1 MSSSAGLRSR
11 ATNGTP
17 ASKPSPAPTG
27 VVSRYLV
34 TEHGRKTDAA
44 LDKHDS
50 WEFGGPW
57 GVVAMMAGF
66 PCLMYYLWICLWFE
80 GGKLVRPSDL
90 LSWNTSGGWLPWA
103 RGLVEAVKRVGRPK
117 RIDLYVADTLPQDAA
132 PTPFAFKAYGGLI
145 AVQLALA
152 WVMPGLDQEGET
164 RQLSRVGLLANVALQ
179 AFKSPRSTTTRSRT
193 TAMPCSRGTR
203 RSPWRLAFTSPASS
217 GCRG

>member
-11 ATNGTP
+11 SSNGNGSTT
-17 ASKPSPAPTG
+17 SKPPTDSKTG

-80 GGKLVRPSDL
+80 GGKLVRPDNLLDFTGSRGW
-90 LSWNTSGGWLPWA
+90 LSWA
-103 RGLVEAVKRVGRPK
+103 HGLYEAVKRVS
-117 RIDLYVADTLPQDAA
+117 TF
-132 PTPFAFKAYGGLI
+132 TFALM
-145 AVQLALA
+145 V
-152 WVMPGLDQEGET
+152 
-164 RQLSRVGLLANVALQ
+164 SH
-179 AFKSPRSTTTRSRT
+179 
-193 TAMPCSRGTR
+193 
-203 RSPWRLAFTSPASS
+203 
-217 GCRG
+217 